1 VALGG
6 GHGLHVTLRALRL
19 LTPEVTAVVT
29 VADDGG
35 SSGRLRNEL
44 GVLPPGDLRQALSA
58 LATADVGADG
68 DNLWSRVF
76 QRRFGGTG
84 ALAGH
89 AVGNLLLAGLFE
101 EVGDPVV
108 ALDEACKLLGLSGR
122 VLPMSPE
129 PLYIEADVTGIDESG
144 DPDVV
149 SVIRGQ
155 VAVAATP
162 GRVRQI
168 RLHNADGKPPR
179 ACEAAVQ
186 AVLDADLVLLG
197 PGSWFTSVLVHLLVP
212 DLHEALI
219 RTNARKVIVLNL
231 VPQPGETAGFSPEQ
245 HLDVLCQHAPQLTV
259 DAVIADRKSVPA
271 PSRLRAAAK
280 GLGARAV
287 LADVADGNGRRHAP
301 DALAATVGE
310 ALGMER
316 E

>member
-1 VALGG
+1 
-6 GHGLHVTLRALRL
+6 
-19 LTPEVTAVVT
+19 
-29 VADDGG
+29 
-35 SSGRLRNEL
+35 
-44 GVLPPGDLRQALSA
+44 
-58 LATADVGADG
+58 
-68 DNLWSRVF
+68 
-76 QRRFGGTG
+76 
-84 ALAGH
+84 
-89 AVGNLLLAGLFE
+89 
-101 EVGDPVV
+101 
-108 ALDEACKLLGLSGR
+108 EACKLLGLSGR

-129 PLYIEADVTGIDESG
+129 PLYIEADVTGIDEPG
-144 DPDVV
+144 DPHAV

-219 RTNARKVIVLNL
+219 RTNARKVIVMNL

-245 HLDVLCQHAPQLTV
+245 HRDVLRQHAPQLTV
-259 DAVIADRKSVPA
+259 DAVIADGKSVPA
-271 PSRLRAAAK
+271 PSRLRAVAK

-287 LADVADGNGRRHAP
+287 LGDVADGNGRRHAP

-310 ALGMER
+310 ALGVER
-316 E
+316 EEVGWATTRRGAPGRRGGGAISGGDDRSGEGRRWRVG